1 MLKSLLLRSL
11 AGSFVLLAIGS
22 FPAYSQTISSISPSF
37 LAQAASSSAV
47 TQEELQ
53 KFAEA
58 FKEFRVIEMD
68 AEQKMAQAVQAEGL
82 TPERFVE
89 IGQSQQG
96 EAPASAAEVSAEE
109 QQKFDKA
116 LVKVREI
123 LQNTED
129 RKYQAVQSQG
139 LEIERFKEIIAAVQ
153 ENPQLKQQVQQML
166 QN

>member
-11 AGSFVLLAIGS
+11 ATSFVLLSVGS
-22 FPAYSQTISSISPSF
+22 FPANSQTLTSVPQTV
-37 LAQAASSSAV
+37 LAQAASSEV
-47 TQEELQ
+47 TPEELA

-58 FKEFRVIEMD
+58 FKQLRAIEME
-68 AEQKMAQAVQAEGL
+68 AEQRMAQAVQEEGL
-82 TPERFVE
+82 TPQRFVE

-96 EAPASAAEVSAEE
+96 EAPASAAGVSAEE
-109 QQKFDKA
+109 QQQFEKA

-123 LQNTED
+123 LQNTQE

-139 LEIERFKEIIAAVQ
+139 LEVERFQEIIAAVQ
-153 ENPQLKQQVQQML
+153 QNPQLKQQVQQML